1 MLPVIFPLIST
12 DPAVTSIIGSNPVRF
27 YRHGKAPQTVQAP
40 YVTWFLVSGI
50 PENQLDGVPLT
61 DRFSVQIDCWSNNTG
76 DGDEEVEELAK
87 AIRDAIEPHAHMT
100 SIPIDG
106 EDPDTKRHRIGLQ
119 FTVWQDR
126 DETS

>member
-1 MLPVIFPLIST
+1 MLPVIFPWIAD
-12 DPAVTSIIGSNPVRF
+12 DPAVTALIGSDPVRF
-27 YRHGKAPQTVQAP
+27 YRHGKAPQNVQAP
-40 YVTWFLVSGI
+40 YVTWFLVSGL
-50 PENQLDGVPLT
+50 PENQLDGVPPI

-76 DGDEEVEELAK
+76 DGDEEVVELAK

-100 SIPIDG
+100 GIPIDSQ
-106 EDPDTKRHRIGLQ
+106 DPDTQRYRMGMT